1 MTATTTAASVSISPI
16 DSLGVYLG
24 LVSII
29 TLKCKNIPSSDTTNT
44 EACNA
49 LTDAVTKYRAMLSP
63 LNAILPS
70 VPDLEGLDTAGLLQY
85 GHPIMEPDRYRELLK
100 TLQRESSL
108 YKESLKGDE
117 IYSSYFSAEN
127 RDRRD
132 KIMDAGNISPNW
144 GDMVELLMSIASQ
157 ERLTRQELQGA
168 ATQTKNLL
176 IVSLFPQIL
185 VLTCIVMQYTLLK
198 KRELAAK
205 RRTQQIAR
213 DRRLLDQLM
222 ERRRGDQQIEMV

>member
-1 MTATTTAASVSISPI
+1 MTTTTATPVSISPI
-16 DSLGVYLG
+16 ESLGVYLG

-29 TLKCKNIPSSDTTNT
+29 TLKCKNISSSDLTNT

-70 VPDLEGLDTAGLLQY
+70 VPDLEGLDTTRLLQY
-85 GHPIMEPDRYRELLK
+85 GHPIMEPDRYKELLK

-117 IYSSYFSAEN
+117 IYSSYFSSEN

-132 KIMDAGNISPNW
+132 KIVDTGNISPNW
-144 GDMVELLMSIASQ
+144 GDMVELLMSIAGQ
-157 ERLTRQELQGA
+157 ERLTRQELNGA
-168 ATQTKNLL
+168 ATQTKTLL

-185 VLTCIVMQYTLLK
+185 VLTCIIMQYTLLK